1 MGYFKK
7 GLLILVLPLFA
18 FTVAHKFYI
27 SVTHVGYSEKE
38 DALQITTRV
47 FIDDINTV
55 LSERYGIS
63 SKLASDDASKLD
75 DEYFEKYLRTKFLVE
90 INEKTVQYEIIG
102 KKYDDD
108 MIICYLEV
116 PKINLP
122 KVTSIAIVNEMLT
135 DMFDEQ
141 QNVVHIKLMDK
152 KKSFVLLKTDAKG
165 MLNL

>member
-7 GLLILVLPLFA
+7 GFLILVLPLFA

-63 SKLASDDASKLD
+63 SKLGSDDASKID

-122 KVTSIAIVNEMLT
+122 KVTSIAIVTEMLT
-135 DMFDEQ
+135 DLFDEQ

>member
-7 GLLILVLPLFA
+7 GFLILVLPLFA

-63 SKLASDDASKLD
+63 SKLGSDDASKID

-90 INEKTVQYEIIG
+90 IN
-102 KKYDDD
+102 
-108 MIICYLEV
+108 CS
-116 PKINLP
+116 
-122 KVTSIAIVNEMLT
+122 TSNKM
-135 DMFDEQ
+135 
-141 QNVVHIKLMDK
+141 
-152 KKSFVLLKTDAKG
+152 
-165 MLNL
+165 